1 MVKRRLKPFVMPSLY
16 IMCVVAFLLFT
27 FLLSKSLL
35 VAEEIEAKNYV
46 YVSSEIL
53 MDDVV
58 PVIKTINKN
67 IVKPFTDNNVKLV
80 KSFYDYKKDAKS
92 QEDSLIYYNNTYI
105 QSTGVS
111 YSATNMFNCMAVL
124 DGEVIKVKED
134 DIVGKTVIVK
144 HNTELISVYQ
154 SLGEVSVKENDKIN
168 QGDIIGT
175 SGVNEAESDLGNHLH
190 FELIYKNE
198 AINPEDYYGK
208 TLGE

>member
-92 QEDSLIYYNNTYI
+92 QEDSLIYY
-105 QSTGVS
+105 
-111 YSATNMFNCMAVL
+111 
-124 DGEVIKVKED
+124 
-134 DIVGKTVIVK
+134 
-144 HNTELISVYQ
+144 
-154 SLGEVSVKENDKIN
+154 KIH
-168 QGDIIGT
+168 
-175 SGVNEAESDLGNHLH
+175 SH
-190 FELIYKNE
+190 K
-198 AINPEDYYGK
+198 
-208 TLGE
+208 